1 MSLTTHIIT
10 QAAESEPGGWIER
23 GEIGSGPLWCSACRA
38 GAPGFIERED
48 WRGDKDR
55 AVRSRRDAD
64 QQGEG
69 EVTEGG
75 FPEDQE
81 RRYGNQG
88 EDGGV
93 DGTPYHLADGTVDRL
108 VEATPVVAHRRR
120 VLPDTVE
127 DDYGVVDGVAQHGQN
142 GDHGYE
148 AHLPT
153 HDGVETSSDQYV
165 VHERRHGSEG
175 EGELEAEADKHYDDE
190 QSGNHGLK
198 RLVSNLLAEGRAH
211 GRDADLAP

>member
-1 MSLTTHIIT
+1 MIA
-10 QAAESEPGGWIER
+10 QAAGCEPGGGRIER
-23 GEIGSGPLWCSACRA
+23 GETGSGPLWCFTCRA
-38 GAPGFIERED
+38 GAPGFIEREYG
-48 WRGDKDR
+48 RGDKDR

-69 EVTEGG
+69 EVAKGR

-81 RRYGNQG
+81 GGYRDQG

-93 DGTPYHLADGTVDRL
+93 DGTSYHLADRTVDRL
-108 VEATPVVAHRRR
+108 VEATPIVAHGRR
-120 VLPDTVE
+120 VLPDPVK
-127 DDYGVVDGVAQHGQN
+127 DDYGVVDRVAKHGQN

-153 HDGVETSSDQYV
+153 HDGVETTGDQYV

-175 EGELEAEADKHYDDE
+175 EGELEAEADKHHDDK
-190 QSGNHGLK
+190 QRGYHGLE
-198 RLVSNLLAEGRAH
+198 RLVSHLLAESRAH